1 MEAPPRSPRHL
12 GRLAL
17 RLLLVLWASFWAW
30 FVVAVSLGE
39 EPAPPL
45 WIPLAW
51 LGSLGALVV
60 LCWKL
65 PRIGGLVLA
74 ATALWAGWYFA
85 NGGARLILAAPALL
99 LGLGFLLVGSRAR
112 LGASGAWLGLLLLLG
127 ACRAPQDPADLP
139 YRTSSILRHED
150 GSRRR
155 AELLETTDLGG
166 YPCRSWVWWHAE
178 GSLDNLELAADHVVQ
193 GHAFP
198 AGTRVFF
205 DEEGRLAHA
214 WLARTTEL
222 DGRPCR
228 GRWKI
233 DTAFHPNG
241 RVGAFFPPEDLELD
255 GVWCEASVF
264 HPVYL
269 HASGRLARCRLARVA
284 YVHGQRFER
293 GTTLV
298 LDEHGHPRE

>member
-1 MEAPPRSPRHL
+1 MEATPRPPHRL
-12 GRLAL
+12 GLLAL
-17 RLLLVLWASFWAW
+17 RLLLVLWAGFWAW

-51 LGSLGALVV
+51 LGSLGALVF

-65 PRIGGLVLA
+65 PRVGGLVLA
-74 ATALWAGWYFA
+74 AAALWAGWFFA
-85 NGGARLILAAPALL
+85 NGWARLILAAPALV
-99 LGLGFLLVGSRAR
+99 LGLGFLLSASRLR
-112 LGASGAWLGLLLLLG
+112 PGASGAWLGLLLLLG
-127 ACRAPQDPADLP
+127 ACRAPQDPADFP

-150 GSRRR
+150 GARMR
-155 AELLETTDLGG
+155 AELLETTELGG
-166 YPCRSWVWWHAE
+166 YPCRSWVWWYAD

-214 WLARTTEL
+214 WLARTTEV
-222 DGRPCR
+222 DGHPCR

-241 RVGAFFPPEDLELD
+241 RVRAFFPPEDLELD

-269 HASGRLARCRLARVA
+269 HADGRLAQCRLARVA
-284 YVHGQRFER
+284 YVHGRRFER
-293 GTTLV
+293 GTTLR
-298 LDEHGHPRE
+298 LDEHGHPQE